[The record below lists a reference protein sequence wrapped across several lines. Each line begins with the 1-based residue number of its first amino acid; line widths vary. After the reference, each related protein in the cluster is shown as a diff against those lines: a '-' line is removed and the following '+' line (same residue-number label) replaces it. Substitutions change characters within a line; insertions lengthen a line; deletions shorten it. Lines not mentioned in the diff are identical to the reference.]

1 MAKVLSDHIREV
13 VTPLAGN
20 AAYRQRLIE
29 IRALHD
35 RVIDEVSVD
44 TLLTA
49 GGVVDYDKAR
59 GVVASWK
66 QFVEDNKDD
75 IALIHVLYSQPRGA
89 KVTFRELSELM
100 ERIKR
105 PPLAAS
111 IDLLWNAYQALDAD
125 RVRTS
130 NRHTATDL
138 VTLIRYTLEQD
149 QVLVP
154 FADIVEERY
163 QRWLSQQSEAEVA
176 FTDAQLW
183 WLERIKDTIVQS
195 AQFSVDDLDL
205 APFTERGGSDGIGRD
220 LGSHAWSIIQSM
232 NEALAV

>member
-1 MAKVLSDHIREV
+1 M
-13 VTPLAGN
+13 
-20 AAYRQRLIE
+20 
-29 IRALHD
+29 
-35 RVIDEVSVD
+35 
-44 TLLTA
+44 
-49 GGVVDYDKAR
+49 
-59 GVVASWK
+59 ASWK
-66 QFVEDNKDD
+66 QFIEDNKDD
-75 IALIHVLYSQPRGA
+75 IALIHLLYSQPRGA

-105 PPLAAS
+105 PPLTAS
-111 IDLLWNAYQALDAD
+111 LDLIWNSFQALDAE

-130 NRHTATDL
+130 PRHTATDL
-138 VTLIRYTLEQD
+138 VTLIRYTLEQNR
-149 QVLVP
+149 VLVP

-163 QRWLSQQSEAEVA
+163 QSWLDEQKAKGTT

-195 AQFSVDDLDL
+195 AQFSVDDLEL

-220 LGSHAWSIIQSM
+220 LGSQALGIIESM